1 MVQEIEL
8 ICFDDTCVYNE
19 PIRNLCTHGQPFI
32 EIESERTCKC
42 LSYEQR
48 EDVLEYL
55 E

>member
-8 ICFDDTCVYNE
+8 ICFDDTCVYNDL
-19 PIRNLCTHGQPFI
+19 ISNLCTHGQPFI
-32 EIESERTCKC
+32 EIESERTCRC

-48 EDVLEYL
+48 EDILEYL